1 MSAKV
6 PFPPSKIL
14 DFWLRIAKPLGVF
27 NLVLGMAQGLAA
39 SALSIQ
45 ANEKNTGS
53 LFPQQKQPEAIMI
66 FNIL

>member
-1 MSAKV
+1 MRAKV

-14 DFWLRIAKPLGVF
+14 DFWLRISKPLEVLS
-27 NLVLGMAQGLAA
+27 LVLRMAQGLAA

-45 ANEKNTGS
+45 ASEENTGS
-53 LFPQQKQPEAIMI
+53 LFPQQKRPEAIMI